1 MSNIKGKKY
10 EVINAWRGHGVF
22 DDLFE
27 LGDIV
32 VALEN
37 NSFAPLVIYEKYY
50 SDELADS
57 IMKDF
62 YEGTLDDKYWEM
74 IDTMRLSQLREL
86 DD

>member
-10 EVINAWRGHGVF
+10 EVINAWRGHGNF

-27 LGDIV
+27 NGDIV

>member
-1 MSNIKGKKY
+1 MSNIKGKRY
-10 EVINAWRGHGVF
+10 EVCVVWRGYGVL

-27 LGDIV
+27 IGDIV

-57 IMKDF
+57 IIENF
-62 YEGTLDDKYWEM
+62 YRGSLDDKYWEV

>member
-10 EVINAWRGHGVF
+10 EVINAWRGHGDF

-27 LGDIV
+27 NGDIV

>member
-27 LGDIV
+27 NGDIV

>member
-1 MSNIKGKKY
+1 MSNIKGKRY
-10 EVINAWRGHGVF
+10 EVCGILRGYGEF

-27 LGDIV
+27 IGDIV
-32 VALEN
+32 VALEDN
-37 NSFAPLVIYEKYY
+37 PFAPLVIYEKYY

-62 YEGTLDDKYWEM
+62 YEGTLDDKYWEV

>member
-1 MSNIKGKKY
+1 MSNIKGKRY
-10 EVINAWRGHGVF
+10 EVIDAWRGHGDF

-27 LGDIV
+27 NGDIV

-37 NSFAPLVIYEKYY
+37 NSFAPLVIHEKYY

-62 YEGTLDDKYWEM
+62 YEGTLDDKYWEIM
-74 IDTMRLSQLREL
+74 DVMRLSQLREL

>member
-10 EVINAWRGHGVF
+10 EVINAWRRNGDF

-27 LGDIV
+27 NGDIV

-50 SDELADS
+50 SDELADF
-57 IMKDF
+57 IMKKF

-74 IDTMRLSQLREL
+74 IDAMRLSQLREL

>member
-10 EVINAWRGHGVF
+10 EVINAWKRNGDF

-27 LGDIV
+27 NGDIV

-50 SDELADS
+50 SDELADF
-57 IMKDF
+57 IIENF
-62 YEGTLDDKYWEM
+62 YRGSLDDKYWEM
-74 IDTMRLSQLREL
+74 IDAMRLSQLREL

>member
-1 MSNIKGKKY
+1 MSSIKGKRY
-10 EVINAWRGHGVF
+10 EVCVVWRGYGEL

-27 LGDIV
+27 IGDIV

-57 IMKDF
+57 IMKEF
-62 YEGTLDDKYWEM
+62 NKGTLNDKYWSM

>member
-10 EVINAWRGHGVF
+10 EVINAWRINGDF

-27 LGDIV
+27 NGDIV

>member
-27 LGDIV
+27 NGDIV

-62 YEGTLDDKYWEM
+62 YEGTLNDKYWEM

>member
-10 EVINAWRGHGVF
+10 EVINAWRKNGDF

-27 LGDIV
+27 NGDIV

-86 DD
+86 ND

>member
-1 MSNIKGKKY
+1 MSNIKGKRY
-10 EVINAWRGHGVF
+10 EVCVVWRGYGEF

-27 LGDIV
+27 IGDIV

-37 NSFAPLVIYEKYY
+37 NSFAPLVIHEKYY

-62 YEGTLDDKYWEM
+62 YEGTLDDKYWEIM
-74 IDTMRLSQLREL
+74 DVMRLSQLREL

>member
-27 LGDIV
+27 NGDIV

-50 SDELADS
+50 SDELADF

>member
-1 MSNIKGKKY
+1 MSNIKGKRY
-10 EVINAWRGHGVF
+10 EVCVVWRGYGEF

-27 LGDIV
+27 IGDIV
-32 VALEN
+32 VALEDN
-37 NSFAPLVIYEKYY
+37 PFAPLVIYEKYY
-50 SDELADS
+50 SEELADS

-62 YEGTLDDKYWEM
+62 YEGTLDDKYWSM

>member
-27 LGDIV
+27 NGDIV

-37 NSFAPLVIYEKYY
+37 NSFASLVIYEKYY

>member
-10 EVINAWRGHGVF
+10 EVINAWRGHGDF

-27 LGDIV
+27 NGDIV

-50 SDELADS
+50 SDELADF

>member
-10 EVINAWRGHGVF
+10 EVINAWRGHGDF

-27 LGDIV
+27 NGDIV

-50 SDELADS
+50 SDELADV
-57 IMKDF
+57 ILENF
-62 YEGTLDDKYWEM
+62 YRGSLDDKYWEM

>member
-10 EVINAWRGHGVF
+10 EVINAWRKNGDF

-27 LGDIV
+27 NGDIV